1 VIDQQGGQLGVMS
14 PREGVRLAAEKGA
27 DLVEIV
33 PGAKPPVCKIISLG
47 KFKYEQAKKDKFQR
61 KHQHVSVLK
70 ELRFHPNTDTHD
82 FDFKARH
89 ARKFLLDGN
98 KVKATV
104 VFKGREITRIGLGE
118 ELLAKLA
125 ELLTDVSRIDQPSK
139 MEGRSMVM
147 LLVPDRKKKTDTKN
161 AEKKSAE
168 EKPPKPKKVEPHAQ
182 DENA

>member
-1 VIDQQGGQLGVMS
+1 VIDHHGGQLGVMT
-14 PREGVRLAAEKGA
+14 PQEGIKLARERES

-33 PGAKPPVCKIISLG
+33 PKAKPPVCKIISYG

-89 ARKFLLDGN
+89 AEQFLLEGH

-104 VFKGREITRIGLGE
+104 MFRGRQITRVEQGQV
-118 ELLAKLA
+118 LLDRLA
-125 ELLTDVSRIDQPSK
+125 ERTADVARIDQPPR

-147 LLVPDRKKKTDTKN
+147 LLVPERKKKKEKKETDTKPGSG
-161 AEKKSAE
+161 ET
-168 EKPPKPKKVEPHAQ
+168 PQPKKEKTVQ
-182 DENA
+182 G